1 MIATDNCAV
10 ATIVNDYNNT
20 DNASDIY
27 PVGTTVVNWT
37 VTDIHGNITTCQTTI
52 VVTDDEIPSMICPA
66 NVTITAEPGLCSANV
81 IVTSLVAADNCGVA
95 SIVNDYNNT
104 DNASDVY
111 PVGTTIVTWT
121 VIDIHGNINTCETT
135 ITVTD
140 DEQPIIT
147 CPADITQTA
156 DFAFCS
162 AAVTIDAMIATDN
175 CAIATI
181 VNDYNNTDNASD
193 VYPVGTTVVNWTVT
207 DIHGNITTCQTTIV
221 VTDDEQPIIT
231 CPADITQTADL
242 GLCSAAV
249 TVDAMIATD
258 NCAVATIVND
268 YNNTN
273 NASDV
278 YPVGTTVV
286 NWTVTDI
293 HGNITTC
300 QTTIVVTDDEQP
312 IITCPANITQT
323 ADAGLCSAAVTVD
336 AMIATDNCAV
346 AASANDYN
354 NTDNA
359 SDIYPV
365 GTTVVNWTV
374 TDIHGNIT
382 TCQTTIVVTDDEQ
395 PIITCPADI
404 TQTADAGVCTAA
416 VSVDAMIATDNC
428 AVATIVN
435 DYNNTNN
442 ASDVYPVGTT
452 VVNWTVTD
460 IHGNITTC
468 QTSITITDD
477 EFPTITCPEDI
488 TVNSD
493 LGNCSALITV
503 PLAVAA
509 DNCGI
514 ASVTNDY
521 TGTEDAS
528 GIYPV
533 GTTLVTWTVIDLG
546 GNETTCQMNITVLD
560 QENPNIICPESIVQT
575 NDLGVC
581 EAFVT
586 VPPIIAADN
595 CGIATITNDYTNT
608 DNASAVYPV
617 GTTVVLWT
625 VTDIHGNVST
635 CPATVTVTDNEA
647 PVVTCNVDI
656 TQTADLGQCGANITI
671 PIPASTDNCAVD
683 TIVNDYTSN
692 NDASGFYPVGTTT
705 VTWTITDIHG
715 NITNCVQTVIVT
727 DDELPLISCV
737 DNIGMNND
745 LGACGAL
752 VAVPLPTVSDNCA
765 IDELVNDYNNS
776 DDASAFYPVGTTL
789 VTWTL
794 TDIHGNSSNCFT
806 SITITDTE
814 VPSITCPA
822 DITVENDI
830 DQCGAFV
837 TVPAPTVSDNC
848 AVLSTANS
856 QNGTSDAS
864 GFYPVGTTSVTWT
877 VFDIHG
883 NSSTCTMNITVND
896 TQLPDVV
903 CPDNQT
909 YPNDNNECGAI
920 VNYSLPVVTDNCAD
934 ATVTLTNGLMPG
946 AYFPLG
952 TTNLAFTIE
961 DASGNQIFC
970 NFDITIIDTELPV
983 LNCPA
988 DLTVSNTL
996 DSCGAFVN
1004 YVAPLFTDNCSSGAG
1019 VLVAGP
1025 EPGGYFEVGTTEVTY
1040 SATDDA
1046 GNSIECSFFVS
1057 VIDNQA
1063 PESIL
1068 CPNDIEQED
1077 AIVEYVMPE
1086 FIDNCSYT
1094 IVQTEG
1100 LISGDVFPHGYTTVQ
1115 YVATDPAGNMD
1126 DCTFTVLIN
1135 TPPVGVD
1142 DSLFFAE
1149 EWGATT
1155 IDVLDNDFDIDGD
1168 SIYVSNVTSGHGQ
1181 VILNGDGTITYLINP
1196 MEWCGIDTLTYTVC
1210 DEYNAC
1216 DTAQVFI
1223 DVECF
1228 VDLVIPEAISPN
1240 GDGINDVF
1248 EIIGLEDYP
1257 DNKIAIFNR
1266 YGHKV
1271 FEADGYENNWGGF
1284 SDSPLTLGNSLL
1296 PKGTYFYVLDLGND
1310 EKPIKGYIYLN
1321 R

>member
-1 MIATDNCAV
+1 DVALTYTQVPAAGTIISGAGYIVPVTITVTDDNNNSTSCTFDVTISDNIAPIITCPADITQTADLGLCSAAVTVDAMIATDNCAV

-20 DNASDIY
+20 DNA
-27 PVGTTVVNWT
+27 T
-37 VTDIHGNITTCQTTI
+37 
-52 VVTDDEIPSMICPA
+52 
-66 NVTITAEPGLCSANV
+66 
-81 IVTSLVAADNCGVA
+81 
-95 SIVNDYNNT
+95 
-104 DNASDVY
+104 
-111 PVGTTIVTWT
+111 
-121 VIDIHGNINTCETT
+121 
-135 ITVTD
+135 
-140 DEQPIIT
+140 
-147 CPADITQTA
+147 
-156 DFAFCS
+156 
-162 AAVTIDAMIATDN
+162 
-175 CAIATI
+175 
-181 VNDYNNTDNASD
+181 D

-268 YNNTN
+268 YNNTD
-273 NASDV
+273 NATDV

-293 HGNITTC
+293 HGN
-300 QTTIVVTDDEQP
+300 V
-312 IITCPANITQT
+312 
-323 ADAGLCSAAVTVD
+323 
-336 AMIATDNCAV
+336 
-346 AASANDYN
+346 
-354 NTDNA
+354 
-359 SDIYPV
+359 
-365 GTTVVNWTV
+365 
-374 TDIHGNIT
+374 
-382 TCQTTIVVTDDEQ
+382 
-395 PIITCPADI
+395 
-404 TQTADAGVCTAA
+404 
-416 VSVDAMIATDNC
+416 
-428 AVATIVN
+428 
-435 DYNNTNN
+435 
-442 ASDVYPVGTT
+442 
-452 VVNWTVTD
+452 
-460 IHGNITTC
+460 TTC

-477 EFPTITCPEDI
+477 EFPTIICPEDI

-521 TGTEDAS
+521 TGTGDAS

-560 QENPNIICPESIVQT
+560 QENPSIICPASIVQT
-575 NDLGVC
+575 NDLAVC

-595 CGIATITNDYTNT
+595 CGIATISNNYTNT

-647 PVVTCNVDI
+647 PVVTCNADI
-656 TQTADLGQCGANITI
+656 TQTADPGQCGADIII

-683 TIVNDYTSN
+683 TIVNDYTST

-715 NITNCVQTVIVT
+715 NITNCVQTITVT
-727 DDELPLISCV
+727 DDELPLISCI
-737 DNIGMNND
+737 DNISMNND
-745 LGACGAL
+745 LGACGTVVSVL
-752 VAVPLPTVSDNCA
+752 LPTVSDNCA
-765 IDELVNDYNNS
+765 IDDLVNDYTNS

-794 TDIHGNSSNCFT
+794 TDIHGNVAYCFT
-806 SITITDTE
+806 NITITDTE
-814 VPSITCPA
+814 VPSIICPT
-822 DITVENDI
+822 DIISENDI

-837 TVPAPTVSDNC
+837 SVPAPTVADNC
-848 AVLSTANS
+848 AVQSIANS

-864 GFYPVGTTSVTWT
+864 GFYPVGTTSVIWT

-909 YPNDNNECGAI
+909 YSNDNNECGAI
-920 VNYSLPVVTDNCAD
+920 VNYTLPIVTDNCAD
-934 ATVTLTNGLMPG
+934 ATVTITNGLMPG
-946 AYFPLG
+946 AFFPLG

-961 DASGNQIFC
+961 DASGNQVFC

-988 DLTVSNTL
+988 DFVVNNIL
-996 DSCGAFVN
+996 DSCGAFVD
-1004 YVAPLFTDNCSSGAG
+1004 YVAPLFTDNCSNGAAQ
-1019 VLVAGP
+1019 LVAGP
-1025 EPGGYFEVGTTEVTY
+1025 APGEYFEVGTTEVTY

-1046 GNSIECSFFVS
+1046 GNYIECSFFVT
-1057 VIDNQA
+1057 VVDNQA

-1068 CPNDIEQED
+1068 CPDDIEQED
-1077 AIVEYVMPE
+1077 AIVEYVLPE

-1094 IVQTEG
+1094 VVQTEG

-1126 DCTFTVLIN
+1126 DCTFSVLIN

-1142 DSLFFAE
+1142 DSLFYAE

-1223 DVECF
+1223 EVECF

-1271 FEADGYENNWGGF
+1271 FKAEGYENNWGGL
-1284 SDSPLTLGNSLL
+1284 SDSPMTLGNSLL